1 MLYGDHMLITTLILI
16 IIAQLIVIGLCFNK
30 FEEKDKENMK
40 LKAQIRLMHSKLKN
54 LLDTFKL

>member
-1 MLYGDHMLITTLILI
+1 MLITTLILI
-16 IIAQLIVIGLCFNK
+16 IIAQSIVIGLCFNK

-54 LLDTFKL
+54 LLDTFK